1 MRLIQLHALL
11 LGFCAA
17 LFGRQLGAIITGG
30 RVIEGVYRGYS
41 SAGAPGNGTSEVQT
55 LTIGGTPDGGTF
67 RLAFG
72 GFTTGDIAWSATNNT
87 LRDNVDAA
95 LEALPNIGTGGVTTA
110 VGTMT
115 AGIGTLTLTFA
126 GNLAARAVAL
136 VTVANNSLTG
146 TDPTVAVEETTP
158 GVDATALGAPKGA
171 SLTDTTN
178 GIAYINTGTALAP
191 TWTKVGT
198 QS

>member
-1 MRLIQLHALL
+1 MAV
-11 LGFCAA
+11 
-17 LFGRQLGAIITGG
+17 ITGG
-30 RVIEGVYRGYS
+30 RIIEGAFGKYFN
-41 SAGAPGNGTSEVQT
+41 AGAPSAGTSEVQT
-55 LTIGGTPDGGTF
+55 LTIGGTPTGGTF
-67 RLAFG
+67 RLKFD
-72 GFTTGDIAWSATNNT
+72 GFTTADIAWSATNNT

-126 GNLAARAVAL
+126 GNLAARAVPT

-146 TDPTVAVEETTP
+146 TSPTVAVAETTP

-171 SLTDTTN
+171 ELTDTTN
-178 GIAYINTGTALAP
+178 GIAYINTGSPLAP
-191 TWTKVGT
+191 TWTKVGAQT
-198 QS
+198 